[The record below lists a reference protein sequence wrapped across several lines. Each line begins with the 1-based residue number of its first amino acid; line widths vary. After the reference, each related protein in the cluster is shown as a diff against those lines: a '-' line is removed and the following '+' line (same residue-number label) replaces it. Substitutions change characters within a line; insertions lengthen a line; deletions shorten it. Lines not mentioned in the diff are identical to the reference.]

1 MKKDTKLKDG
11 NFNTSF
17 EPLIYLAPFFIGLI
31 VWTLYPF
38 FNVFVISFLENYNY
52 DTSAFSGIGFGN
64 FMFVAQH
71 ANFLNALR
79 NTAIYVIVVVPIST
93 ALSIIFANFLNQ
105 KIRGIA
111 IFQTAF
117 FLPMVTSATAIGLVW
132 KLMFNTNFGAIN
144 QILMTFGLEKIAW
157 LDVPSNN
164 IYTLIIF
171 GIWKILPFT
180 IILLLSGL
188 QNINP
193 LYYTAAKVDG
203 ASNLK
208 IFFRITIPL
217 LAPTIGLVLIINT
230 ISCSKVYGE
239 LFPLF
244 TGRPG
249 IADNLFT
256 VVYYIYNRF
265 YIAEKLGQAS
275 AAAVILFLILF
286 VLTMI
291 QLRMQKKWRHY

>member
-1 MKKDTKLKDG
+1 MKKNTKLKDG
-11 NFNTSF
+11 NFNTSL

-38 FNVFVISFLENYNY
+38 FNVFIISFLENYNY
-52 DTSAFSGIGFGN
+52 DTSAFSGIGLDN
-64 FMFVAQH
+64 FMFVMKH

-79 NTAIYVIVVVPIST
+79 NTAVYVIVVVPIST
-93 ALSIIFANFLNQ
+93 ALSILFANFLNQ

-144 QILMTFGLEKIAW
+144 QILMSLGLEKVAW
-157 LDVPSNN
+157 LDVPANN

-286 VLTMI
+286 ILTMI